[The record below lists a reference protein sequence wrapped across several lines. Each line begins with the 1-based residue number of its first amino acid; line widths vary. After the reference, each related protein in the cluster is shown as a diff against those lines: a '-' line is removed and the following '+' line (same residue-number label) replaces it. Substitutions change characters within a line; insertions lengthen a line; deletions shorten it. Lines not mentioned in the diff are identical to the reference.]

1 MNVLVTGGAGF
12 IGRWLVAKLLADKH
26 HVWVLDN
33 LLNGHEENLSEFIS
47 HKHFKDLI
55 IGDYADAKIY
65 KKFQKVRMDKCFHLA
80 ARVVVQ
86 DSLDKPME
94 CFQNDVTGVMVLLEY
109 LRKTHTGL
117 VFVSSCMV
125 YDLAKS
131 KTKINENHP
140 VKPASPYSA
149 YKLAAEHIALSY
161 HYAYQLPVTILRPFN
176 TYGPFQKSTGE
187 GGVISIFLRQL
198 LEGVPLTIYGSG
210 RQTRDFLYVQDCAEF
225 ISRAGFLKKTNGH
238 ILNAGTGVDV
248 SVNCLA
254 KMICTDDK
262 QIVHKVHIHPQ
273 SEIMKLVCD
282 QTKSKKMLGWCP
294 QTRLDK
300 GLAETKF
307 WLREQLQK
315 RMIFQKI

>member
-1 MNVLVTGGAGF
+1 
-12 IGRWLVAKLLADKH
+12 
-26 HVWVLDN
+26 
-33 LLNGHEENLSEFIS
+33 
-47 HKHFKDLI
+47 
-55 IGDYADAKIY
+55 
-65 KKFQKVRMDKCFHLA
+65 
-80 ARVVVQ
+80 
-86 DSLDKPME
+86 
-94 CFQNDVTGVMVLLEY
+94 
-109 LRKTHTGL
+109 
-117 VFVSSCMV
+117 
-125 YDLAKS
+125 
-131 KTKINENHP
+131 
-140 VKPASPYSA
+140 
-149 YKLAAEHIALSY
+149 
-161 HYAYQLPVTILRPFN
+161 TILRPFN

-225 ISRAGFLKKTNGH
+225 ISRAGFSKKTNGH

-248 SVNCLA
+248 SVNHLA